1 MPFRPLSHFFAFFRA
16 VRVPKFFTSGRGCK
30 DLAGRKELALA
41 LLICMLGVVASYLV
55 ADRVYERMPH
65 IEDEVAYVWQARVI
79 AHGQLTLPAPR
90 HATSFLVPFVVES
103 NGQRFGKY
111 PLGWPALL
119 AIGIKLGIRSWINPL
134 LAGLGVWLTYRLGK
148 RFFSAGVGLLAAGL
162 TVTSPFFLMNSG
174 SLLSHP
180 FGLVLSA
187 AFILAWLDLFDPRRK
202 SIISNQPSSIN
213 NLQSKIRNH
222 QSSILVWA
230 AGLSL
235 GTLVLTRPFTAVAVA
250 VPFGLH
256 GLILLVR
263 GGRPNSGLS
272 GGGPKRWFVPPL
284 SGNWAVR
291 RRVLAIGL
299 IALALSGLY
308 FAWQKAVTGDALE
321 NPYVL
326 WWPYDKIGFG
336 KGYGVLAQGHSL
348 PQAVYNTQ
356 QSLKSGFHDLF
367 GWGSEN
373 PLAPGYSW
381 IFIPFGLWAA
391 TFDGKRL
398 RVRLNRQA
406 WMLALVF
413 ASLVIAYMAYWIGS
427 ELYGPRYYYEAL
439 YSVTLLSAAGIAYLA
454 GWPVNDASGS
464 SVGDDGSLP
473 RGRAF
478 SPKWTR
484 GRKPPSPGLGKS
496 GNSGLRQRPDS
507 GGQTDLSLRAMIIG
521 LVVVGLVAYNLVMYL
536 PGRLKG
542 MHGLY
547 GVGRENLRQ
556 FPAPPPPALIIVHS
570 DQWHFYGALLE
581 LEDPFLTSPDIFAWS
596 VQPTID
602 AVLHNDF
609 PGRAVYHYYEDEPG
623 VLYQH
628 PRDH

>member
-1 MPFRPLSHFFAFFRA
+1 
-16 VRVPKFFTSGRGCK
+16 
-30 DLAGRKELALA
+30 
-41 LLICMLGVVASYLV
+41 
-55 ADRVYERMPH
+55 
-65 IEDEVAYVWQARVI
+65 
-79 AHGQLTLPAPR
+79 
-90 HATSFLVPFVVES
+90 
-103 NGQRFGKY
+103 
-111 PLGWPALL
+111 
-119 AIGIKLGIRSWINPL
+119 
-134 LAGLGVWLTYRLGK
+134 LGVWLTYRLGK

-187 AFILAWLDLFDPRRK
+187 AFILAWLDLFDSRR
-202 SIISNQPSSIN
+202 QSSISSFEKAASGPQSTII
-213 NLQSKIRNH
+213 NLQSTIYNH
-222 QSSILVWA
+222 QSSILVWV

-250 VPFGLH
+250 VPFGVH

-263 GGRPNSGLS
+263 GGRPNNGLS
-272 GGGPKRWFVPPL
+272 GGRPNNGLSGGRPKRWFVPPLSGGGERVSAKNALLHSLPRGFTGGRSKRWFVPPL
-284 SGNWAVR
+284 SGNWVVR

-336 KGYGVLAQGHSL
+336 KGYGVLAQGHNL

-484 GRKPPSPGLGKS
+484 GREPPSPGLGKS
-496 GNSGLRQRPDS
+496 GNSGLRQPPDS
-507 GGQTDLSLRAMIIG
+507 GGQADLSLRAMIIG

-581 LEDPFLTSPDIFAWS
+581 LEDPFLTSPYIFAWS